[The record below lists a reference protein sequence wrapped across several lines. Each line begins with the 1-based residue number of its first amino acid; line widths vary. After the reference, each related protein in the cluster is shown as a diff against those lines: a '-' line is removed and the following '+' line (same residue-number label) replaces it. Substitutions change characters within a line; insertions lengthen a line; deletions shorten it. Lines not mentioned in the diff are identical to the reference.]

1 MSKANQPGLSRDR
14 KAETE
19 EPRSTLVAAPSDL
32 PPFEE
37 DMNFEEW
44 LLTAKVN
51 LPLYPRCQRIPLIL
65 RALLRDLF
73 VAAVGACITHYTD
86 VDQCCYTL
94 AQLVIDRE
102 EETLARDFFQRS
114 QKADEADEE
123 YARNLQLLA
132 ERAFRGCPPN
142 KIANWVA
149 VQFKHVI
156 RPFTLAEKLYEAK
169 TNSLDQLVKLAT
181 KKRQELRGPPTFRK
195 PQNLSNTAFSYRA
208 SPRYTPKPGK
218 ETWTVKFIVCPELA
232 WDVILGADF
241 LRYTKAILN
250 FAEGTFSTHE
260 ATGVNTDTSLPKD
273 DADDICNALFE
284 AAAIPMNNLDDLCAQ
299 LTHISNY
306 ERKELRQLLLK
317 YAKIFS
323 WQGVRLG
330 RTNIVKHKVDT
341 GEARPIWQPPRR
353 IPPPLLEEV
362 NRLVEEML
370 RDEVIKPSKSPWASP
385 IALVKKNDGSLRLCI
400 DCRKLNAVTKKDA
413 FPLPHINDSLD
424 SLHGSQW
431 FSTLGLKSGYWQ
443 MVVAEADREKTA
455 FILPNGLYE
464 FQTMPFGLCNAAAT
478 FQRLMQTALIDL
490 FPKHCVI
497 YLDDILVFGG
507 DIQEHNANLKLV
519 LDRLRDARL
528 TLNPKKCHFLQ
539 RSVTFLGQ
547 QSGRME

>member
-44 LLTAKVN
+44 LLTGKVN

-65 RALLRDLF
+65 CALPHDLF
-73 VAAVGACITHYTD
+73 VAAVGAGITHDTD
-86 VDQCCYTL
+86 VDQCCDTL

-102 EETLARDFFQRS
+102 EETLAMDFFQRF

-142 KIANWVA
+142 KIANLVA
-149 VQFKHVI
+149 VQFKHGV
-156 RPFTLAEKLYEAK
+156 RPSTLAEKLYEAK
-169 TNSLDQLVKLAT
+169 TNSPDQLVKLAI
-181 KKRQELRGPPTFRK
+181 KKRQEFRGPPTFRK
-195 PQNLSNTAFSYRA
+195 LRNWSNAASSYLA
-208 SPRYTPKPGK
+208 SLRHAPRP
-218 ETWTVKFIVCPELA
+218 
-232 WDVILGADF
+232 DVTLGADF

-260 ATGVNTDTSLPKD
+260 ATGVNTDTSPPKD
-273 DADDICNALFE
+273 DTDDICNALFE
-284 AAAIPMNNLDDLCAQ
+284 AAAIPMNNLDERCAQ

-306 ERKELRQLLLK
+306 ERKELRQPLLK
-317 YAKIFS
+317 CANIFS
-323 WQGVRLG
+323 WQDVKLG
-330 RTNIVKHKVDT
+330 RTNIAKHKIDT

-353 IPPPLLEEV
+353 IPPPCWKKYTL
-362 NRLVEEML
+362 LVEEML
-370 RDEVIKPSKSPWASP
+370 RDEVIKPSKSPWAFP
-385 IALVKKNDGSLRLCI
+385 IALAKKNDDSLRLCI
-400 DCRKLNAVTKKDA
+400 DYRKLNAVTKKDA

-431 FSTLGLKSGYWQ
+431 FSTLDLKSGYWQ
-443 MVVAEADREKTA
+443 VEVAEADREKTA

-464 FQTMPFGLCNAAAT
+464 F
-478 FQRLMQTALIDL
+478 
-490 FPKHCVI
+490 
-497 YLDDILVFGG
+497 
-507 DIQEHNANLKLV
+507 
-519 LDRLRDARL
+519 
-528 TLNPKKCHFLQ
+528 
-539 RSVTFLGQ
+539 
-547 QSGRME
+547 